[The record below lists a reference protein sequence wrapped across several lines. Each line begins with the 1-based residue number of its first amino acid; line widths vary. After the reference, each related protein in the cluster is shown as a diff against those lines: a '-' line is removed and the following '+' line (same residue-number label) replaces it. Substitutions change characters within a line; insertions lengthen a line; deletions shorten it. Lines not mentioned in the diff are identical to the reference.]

1 MTIVDYGDSEQA
13 DRVRLLFQQAPE
25 TSRLRTDPA
34 AQAAFLVGACCG
46 RIETIQS
53 IVRGSTPFEGKYK
66 GFRLNQPDI
75 QRLFIAA
82 KDKAKAYGPDKERI
96 VSGLLSCAASALA
109 ATAEHWSLGP
119 DEISYYFALG
129 HALRSRLAREQ
140 ESDVASPTTN
150 EESNP

>member
-1 MTIVDYGDSEQA
+1 MIVDYGGNEQA
-13 DRVRLLFQQAPE
+13 DRVRHFFQQAPE

-53 IVRGSTPFEGKYK
+53 LVRGSTPFEGKYK
-66 GFRLNQPDI
+66 GFRLNQPDV

-109 ATAEHWSLGP
+109 ATAERWTLGP
-119 DEISYYFALG
+119 DDISYYFALG
-129 HALRSRLAREQ
+129 HALRSRLAKEQ
-140 ESDVASPTTN
+140 EDEGTLPATSEETN
-150 EESNP
+150 P

>member
-1 MTIVDYGDSEQA
+1 MTVDYGDTEQA
-13 DRVRLLFQQAPE
+13 GRVRQFFQQAPE
-25 TSRLRTDPA
+25 TSRLHTDPA

-53 IVRGSTPFEGKYK
+53 IVRGATPFEGKYK
-66 GFRLNQPDI
+66 GFRLAQHDV

-109 ATAEHWSLGP
+109 ATGEHWSLGP

-129 HALRSRLAREQ
+129 HALRSRLAKEQ
-140 ESDVASPTTN
+140 EDEGTLPTTT
-150 EESNP
+150 EEHGS